1 MMILC
6 VQYTNV
12 PIRVLIE
19 YQFGHV
25 RNFILLKGSNKQL
38 MILIDTKNVFL
49 RPQYMYKNVP
59 FRVPIK
65 Y

>member
-25 RNFILLKGSNKQL
+25 RNFILLERTNKQL
-38 MILIDTKNVFL
+38 IDIQKK
-49 RPQYMYKNVP
+49 MYS
-59 FRVPIK
+59 
-65 Y
+65 